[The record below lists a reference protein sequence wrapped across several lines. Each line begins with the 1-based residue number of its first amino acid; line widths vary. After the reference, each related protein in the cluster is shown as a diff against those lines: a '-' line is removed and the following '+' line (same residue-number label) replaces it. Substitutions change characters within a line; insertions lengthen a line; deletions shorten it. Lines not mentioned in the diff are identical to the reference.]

1 MSTNSR
7 SPNTVSCSAPPSRSG
22 PPTLCGSILSSIAA
36 PPSPAASFC
45 TIVQPFFVV
54 VGGMIVSPWEGYD
67 EPGLGALTWV
77 YENARVELELF
88 CDVRGTGF
96 GADVA
101 PEGLEGVG

>member
-1 MSTNSR
+1 M
-7 SPNTVSCSAPPSRSG
+7 
-22 PPTLCGSILSSIAA
+22 
-36 PPSPAASFC
+36 
-45 TIVQPFFVV
+45 
-54 VGGMIVSPWEGYD
+54 SPWEGYD

-101 PEGLEGVG
+101 APDGREGVG